1 MINFLNVSIWVIL
14 ISGVI
19 NMAGGMLWYG
29 PLFGKPWMKGM
40 GIDPTDKE
48 KINEMQKGS
57 GIGYSFSL
65 LFSLIFGYAT
75 DLILNSLN
83 LPNVFIAL
91 ALIVI
96 IYIGFSLGNTI
107 KGILWGEISKPVFVI
122 NTGFEVFSVI
132 ALTFVAYYL

>member
-40 GIDPTDKE
+40 GIDPNDKE
-48 KINEMQKGS
+48 KIKEMQKGS
-57 GIGYSFSL
+57 GTGYAFSL
-65 LFSLIFGYAT
+65 IFSLIFGYTT
-75 DLILNSLN
+75 DLILNTLN
-83 LPNVFIAL
+83 LSNVFVAL
-91 ALIVI
+91 ALVFIV
-96 IYIGFSLGNTI
+96 YIGFSLSNTI
-107 KGILWGEISKPVFVI
+107 KGILWGEISKSVFVI

-132 ALTFVAYYL
+132 ALTFAAYYL